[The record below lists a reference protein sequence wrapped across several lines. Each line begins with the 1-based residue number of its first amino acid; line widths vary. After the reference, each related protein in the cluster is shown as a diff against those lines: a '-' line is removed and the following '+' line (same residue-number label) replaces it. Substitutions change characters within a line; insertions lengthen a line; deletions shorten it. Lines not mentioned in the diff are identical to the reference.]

1 MNPVVQRASTV
12 VFDSV
17 ADLKAAQE
25 TRQTLFYGRRGT
37 TTHFALQEAIAELE
51 GGEGCALYPSGA
63 AAQAMRYSF
72 VKTGDHILMVDTAY
86 EPTRIFVTKYW
97 LD

>member
-1 MNPVVQRASTV
+1 MKKINRNTQLVSAGRKKAYTQGVVNPVVQRASTV

-17 ADLKAAQE
+17 AELKEAAKK
-25 TRQTLFYGRRGT
+25 RGDKTLFYGRRGT

-63 AAQAMRYSF
+63 AAISNA
-72 VKTGDHILMVDTAY
+72 L
-86 EPTRIFVTKYW
+86 
-97 LD
+97 